1 MKSIGEMLNK
11 LPESR
16 VSDISE
22 SNIMVAAPVYDHCAS
37 EFNSMK
43 TKQTPEFKNKE
54 LKEME
59 EKEKAKAK
67 GVSRG
72 GGGAVPPV
80 GPAPGGGA
88 PKG

>member
-1 MKSIGEMLNK
+1 MLNE

-22 SNIMVAAPVYDHCAS
+22 SNIMVATPVYDCCAS

-54 LKEME
+54 LREL
-59 EKEKAKAK
+59 EKAVKEQRK
-67 GVSRG
+67 GIGRG
-72 GGGAVPPV
+72 GGRAVPLA
-80 GPAPGGGA
+80 GTTPGDGA
-88 PKG
+88 S

>member
-1 MKSIGEMLNK
+1 MLNE

-22 SNIMVAAPVYDHCAS
+22 SNIMVTTLVYDHCAS

-54 LKEME
+54 LRQLEKAA
-59 EKEKAKAK
+59 KEKRK
-67 GVSRG
+67 GIGRG
-72 GGGAVPPV
+72 GGGAVPPA
-80 GPAPGGGA
+80 GTTPGDGA
-88 PKG
+88 S